1 MVWHSLHRLMWKTH
15 RRPLAWSW
23 LGSCAWAEN
32 FRESVRKEK
41 WSGQQMKK
49 SEHRLR
55 EPLEECCVP
64 RSYYHC
70 TFLGYHIVKDKSLL
84 TICVCAFLQHIF
96 KNILIVICITLWR
109 NNCELG
115 IQNVL
120 ESMVKKGTVEKKI
133 KKYVWSHFEK
143 QLCEWLWKFKKLIK
157 NMYQDCRKRKYLN
170 YTPSQI
176 LLSWLLPAPV
186 ISVSQSTHIYCA
198 PRFSTIWNEQ
208 LWLTEWRQKNI
219 ENDLAD
225 YFNNEKSYTISIPFL
240 ILVWWTGC
248 FIECS

>member
-109 NNCELG
+109 NNCAARNSKCVRKHG
-115 IQNVL
+115 QKRN
-120 ESMVKKGTVEKKI
+120 SGKKNQEICLK
-133 KKYVWSHFEK
+133 S
-143 QLCEWLWKFKKLIK
+143 LWEA
-157 NMYQDCRKRKYLN
+157 
-170 YTPSQI
+170 T
-176 LLSWLLPAPV
+176 
-186 ISVSQSTHIYCA
+186 
-198 PRFSTIWNEQ
+198 
-208 LWLTEWRQKNI
+208 LWMTLK
-219 ENDLAD
+219 
-225 YFNNEKSYTISIPFL
+225 
-240 ILVWWTGC
+240 V
-248 FIECS
+248 